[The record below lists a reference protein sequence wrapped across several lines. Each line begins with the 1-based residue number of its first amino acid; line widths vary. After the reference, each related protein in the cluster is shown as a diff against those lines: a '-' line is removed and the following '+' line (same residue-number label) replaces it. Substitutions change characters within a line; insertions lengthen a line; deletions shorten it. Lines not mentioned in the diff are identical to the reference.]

1 MEIGEGVNSGLLGF
15 GILNLSFTLLVELSV
30 VVVVLSMRTIR
41 RNFSSMRECTFDRV
55 DADGEVPKLVPGN

>member
-30 VVVVLSMRTIR
+30 VVDVVVELSVVTLVEQKILIR
-41 RNFSSMRECTFDRV
+41 YLTSDSESQLL
-55 DADGEVPKLVPGN
+55 G